1 MPVRGGL
8 TVTSVAFHVDQ
19 LWFSAPGGIGTYVR
33 ELILAMERVDDPRAL
48 TLFRTRSTTGE
59 PTPEWLGE
67 RRVAE
72 LPGTLRWLYPR
83 WDLTARPPLPLP
95 LSACEIVHATNPA
108 AVPPAGPAQRLV
120 VTVHDLA
127 FEHFPE
133 LFPRRWRWLYR
144 AGLKATVNRA
154 DAILTPSQATAD
166 DLLSRT
172 SADPAKVHVIPLA
185 ASLPETE
192 ADPLPILRRKGI
204 ERPYV
209 LFVGTLEPRK
219 NLALL
224 VRAYRDAVATGLP
237 HSLVLAGPVGWQSG
251 ELEAEI
257 AKAGPGM
264 ILRTGALDGGELDAV
279 YRGAAAFVYPS
290 LSEGF
295 GLPVVEAMARGVPT
309 IASDASSIPEVAGTA
324 AYLVDASSQKD
335 LAVAIERVL
344 VDEALAA
351 DMRRDGPKQAATFSW
366 DETARSTIAVYRK
379 LAS

>member
-1 MPVRGGL
+1 M
-8 TVTSVAFHVDQ
+8 TSVAFHIDQ

-33 ELILAMERVDDPRAL
+33 ELVPAMERVDDPRAL
-48 TLFRTRSTTGE
+48 TLFRTRWTAGG
-59 PTPEWLGE
+59 PAPEWLDG
-67 RRVAE
+67 RRVVV
-72 LPGTLRWLYPR
+72 LPGTLRSLYLR
-83 WDLTARPPLPLP
+83 WDLLARPPLPLP
-95 LSACEIVHATNPA
+95 LSACEVVHATNPA
-108 AVPPAGPAQRLV
+108 AIPPAGPAQRLV

-144 AGLKATVNRA
+144 AGLRATMNRA

-185 ASLPETE
+185 ASLPETRD
-192 ADPLPILRRKGI
+192 DPLPVLRRLGI
-204 ERPYV
+204 EPPYV
-209 LFVGTLEPRK
+209 LFAGTLEPRK
-219 NLALL
+219 NLVLL

-237 HSLVLAGPVGWQSG
+237 HALVLAGADGWLSG
-251 ELEAEI
+251 QLAAEI
-257 AKAGPGM
+257 AKAGPGTVVRPG
-264 ILRTGALDGGELDAV
+264 LLATDELDAV

-290 LSEGF
+290 LYEGF

-309 IASDASSIPEVAGTA
+309 IASDASSIPEVAGSA
-324 AYLVDASSQKD
+324 AYLVDPRSQKD
-335 LAVAIERVL
+335 LALAIERVL
-344 VDEALAA
+344 NDEALAA

-366 DETARSTIAVYRK
+366 DETARATIAVYRK